1 MDSAESDLRLTDR
14 DAFSRVFD
22 RFFAPLARYA
32 RRITGDDASAC
43 DVVQDV
49 FLKLWENRTSI
60 TVDVSLKAMLYTM
73 VRNRSLNAIRRSERI
88 ARNVTPE
95 DVAPAIDGSESDLQ
109 RLLYRWIDDL
119 PDRRREAFTLSRFHD
134 LSHAEIAKI
143 MGLSERTVDT
153 HIQLALR
160 SLRERMD
167 RTQH

>member
-1 MDSAESDLRLTDR
+1 MDDADSDLTDR
-14 DAFSRVFD
+14 GAFSRIFD

-32 RRITGDDASAC
+32 RRFTDDDALAC

-49 FLKLWENRTSI
+49 FLKLWEKRSSI

-73 VRNRSLNAIRRSERI
+73 VRNRSLNVLRGRLQTEAALEE
-88 ARNVTPE
+88 AAAE
-95 DVAPAIDGSESDLQ
+95 PADSADDLQ

-119 PDRRREAFTLSRFHD
+119 PERRREAFVLSRFHD
-134 LSHAEIAKI
+134 LSHAEIALI

-160 SLRERMD
+160 TLRERLD
-167 RTQH
+167 RIQN